1 MALYGNLSTFPV
13 TDLLQWV
20 ENARKSGI
28 LEVERNH
35 VNKCMVFRTGRV
47 VAVSSNDPP
56 SLLGQVL
63 LARGAIDEATLRA
76 ALARQ
81 EAEGGNLGAIL
92 IASGAVTEGE
102 VLEQIAAKAE
112 ETVYSLFDCADAFF
126 QFHED
131 GEPPRNLI
139 EVDLK
144 IQDVLLRGLK
154 RFDEMR
160 RIRQVFH
167 DPGIVL
173 ERTDKPLPASVSSGR
188 VAGRILEAVNGERTL
203 AELLLHARASEYL
216 VSKFLFEL
224 YRKCLLR
231 VKGVRKVGDAG
242 SGRAI
247 SAAAGPS
254 VENAPEGRPAT
265 ADGEHDLGAEIDVAQ
280 RLLARGENEAALV
293 VLHAASR
300 HWPGAPSIRELITR
314 TESRYT
320 EQVSRDLPPE
330 KVPVVL
336 ERADGV
342 EEGSLTPGE
351 AYLLTLVDG
360 VADVK
365 SILWIAPMRTVDVL
379 RSLHGL
385 LAKGA
390 IALHDPAA
398 AA

>member
-35 VNKCMVFRTGRV
+35 VNKCVVFRAGRIV
-47 VAVSSNDPP
+47 SVSSNDPP

-63 LARGAIDEATLRA
+63 LARGVIDEATLRA

-81 EAEGGNLGAIL
+81 ETEGGNLGAIL
-92 IASGAVTEGE
+92 IASGAVTERE
-102 VLEQIAAKAE
+102 VLEQISAKAE

-131 GEPPRNLI
+131 GDAPRNLI
-139 EVDLK
+139 EVDLR

-173 ERTDKPLPASVSSGR
+173 ERTDKPVPESISSGR
-188 VAGRILEAVNGERTL
+188 VTRRILQAVNGERTL

-224 YRKCLLR
+224 YRKCLIR
-231 VKGVRKVGDAG
+231 VKGVRRVDEPG
-242 SGRAI
+242 SGRAG
-247 SAAAGPS
+247 AGAPGPS
-254 VENAPEGRPAT
+254 VENAPESRPA
-265 ADGEHDLGAEIDVAQ
+265 ADAGEHDLGAEIDVAQ

-314 TESRYT
+314 TEQRYT
-320 EQVSRDLPPE
+320 EQVSRELPPD
-330 KVPVVL
+330 KVPVAL
-336 ERADGV
+336 GREGAAED
-342 EEGSLTPGE
+342 GSLTPGE
-351 AYLLTLVDG
+351 AYLLTIVDG
-360 VADVK
+360 VADVR